1 MKILAKI
8 KRKSVLIGIL
18 FTMLIIGIVYAAD
31 SYQVNSGTQVTIDEH
46 TVCKKVTNN
55 NALAIF
61 VPTKTADEWTAF
73 RTNASG
79 VSITECCNAN
89 GLACSSDADCCS
101 GICGTNADGDNYF
114 SEAAGHTGTCQATA
128 LAYTDCCDSDSRAYP
143 GEATYY
149 GTINNCGSWDYN
161 CSGGVSKHSYYC
173 DKITSC
179 TCKTYTT
186 EWCGETCEEL
196 LLGGINSYY
205 ECGETGIINACC
217 GYYSRSNCSYADVCW
232 EGVGMSPS
240 VAGIT
245 DARWVFLCGPPV
257 EPSESDDNAVCTCH

>member
-101 GICGTNADGDNYF
+101 GICKLQLW
-114 SEAAGHTGTCQATA
+114 HTLIVVIQIAEHILEKQLITVQ
-128 LAYTDCCDSDSRAYP
+128 LIIVVV
-143 GEATYY
+143 
-149 GTINNCGSWDYN
+149 GTIIAQEVLANI
-161 CSGGVSKHSYYC
+161 V
-173 DKITSC
+173 
-179 TCKTYTT
+179 
-186 EWCGETCEEL
+186 
-196 LLGGINSYY
+196 
-205 ECGETGIINACC
+205 II
-217 GYYSRSNCSYADVCW
+217 V
-232 EGVGMSPS
+232 
-240 VAGIT
+240 IK
-245 DARWVFLCGPPV
+245 
-257 EPSESDDNAVCTCH
+257 